1 MRSRLSSYAVVA
13 LLLLLSAVAAQA
25 QSITL
30 WPAVVPLA
38 GNYGQSVTEVLTL
51 RNDTDFPLDFT
62 LEARDVVVRDGA
74 RVFVEAGQLADS
86 IAASAVFTPRTLR
99 VAAHS
104 SSAATVTLTLPAEMQ
119 HRAVVAYFRGI
130 TPVPSGRQQAFLSLG
145 SLFTFTVSDHVSIA
159 AGVLE
164 ADPPSATS
172 NTRLQ
177 SVLVN
182 DGEEPVVPTGMAV
195 ILNADGRL
203 AGKAPFAARRLLPG
217 ETATLVADYPGELP
231 TGSYR
236 TVATFD
242 IAGRA
247 LTLTG
252 SLDVP

>member
-1 MRSRLSSYAVVA
+1 MRSRLCSYAVV
-13 LLLLLSAVAAQA
+13 LLLLLATVAAQA

-51 RNDTDFPLDFT
+51 QNDTDLPLDFT
-62 LEARDVVVRDGA
+62 LEARDVVVRDGV

-99 VAAHS
+99 VAPHT
-104 SSAATVTLTLPAEMQ
+104 SATASVILTLPVEMR
-119 HRAVVAYFRGI
+119 HRAIVVYFRGT
-130 TPVPSGRQQAFLSLG
+130 TPVPGGKRQTFLSLG

-159 AGVLE
+159 AGALE
-164 ADPPSATS
+164 VDPPSATS
-172 NTRLQ
+172 TIRLQ
-177 SVLVN
+177 SALVN
-182 DGEEPVVPTGMAV
+182 DGTEPVVPTGMAV
-195 ILNADGRL
+195 LLDADGRL
-203 AGKAPFAARRLLPG
+203 AGKVPFAARRLLPG

-231 TGSYR
+231 AGSYR
-236 TVATFD
+236 AVATFD

>member
-1 MRSRLSSYAVVA
+1 MRSRLSSCFLIA
-13 LLLLLSAVAAQA
+13 LFLFLTAVAAHA

-30 WPAVVPLA
+30 WPAVTPLA
-38 GNYGQSVTEVLTL
+38 GNHGQSVTEILTL
-51 RNDTDFPLDFT
+51 QNDTDFPLDFT

-104 SSAATVTLTLPAEMQ
+104 SAAATVTLTLPAAMQ
-119 HRAVVAYFRGI
+119 HRAVVAYFRST
-130 TPVPSGRQQAFLSLG
+130 TPVPSGKQQTFLSLG
-145 SLFTFTVSDHVSIA
+145 SLFTFTVSDHVSVA
-159 AGVLE
+159 AGMLE
-164 ADPPSATS
+164 VEPPSATS

-195 ILNADGRL
+195 LLDADGRL

-236 TVATFD
+236 AVATFD

-247 LTLTG
+247 LTLTA